1 MRSKLIAGGLL
12 AAGLLLVAGC
22 KVNTLT
28 TVKSDGSGEFR
39 AEMGFTADEVKQF
52 GQMSSGGTQDIC
64 NTAQQ
69 GGQSLP
75 PGTTFKQEQRGA
87 ETWCVAAAPFA
98 SIDELSKMYTD
109 MSGITIQQLDI
120 KSGKLTYDI
129 GLDLTQE
136 GAAPVPVQATW
147 QLTVPGAV
155 GANNADKVEGSTLT
169 WNLTPGKTVELKAE
183 SGLGGL
189 SLPFSIP
196 GWFYAVGAG
205 CLCLVVLIVIVVV
218 VIVLSRRRKAP
229 PTAGGP
235 S

>member
-1 MRSKLIAGGLL
+1 MRSKLIACGLL

-22 KVNTLT
+22 KVNALT

-52 GQMSSGGTQDIC
+52 GQLSSGGSPDIC

-69 GGQSLP
+69 GGQSMP
-75 PGTTFKQEQRGA
+75 PGTTFKQEQRGD

-98 SIDELSKMYTD
+98 SMDELRKMYTD
-109 MSGITIQQLDI
+109 MSNVTVQQLDI
-120 KSGKLTYDI
+120 KAGKFTYDVS
-129 GLDLTQE
+129 LDLSQE
-136 GAAPVPVQATW
+136 GSAPAPVQATW
-147 QLTVPGAV
+147 QLTMPGAV
-155 GANNADKVEGSTLT
+155 GANNADKADGSTLT

-189 SLPFSIP
+189 SLPFSVP
-196 GWFYAVGAG
+196 GWAYAVGVG

-218 VIVLSRRRKAP
+218 VVVLLRRRKTP
-229 PTAGGP
+229 PASGSP